1 MEGGGPERRGC
12 SDVAERRQGEMRRWE
27 QREEGREGSNPETT
41 RGSGHV
47 PGAGVW
53 DAGTEQQA
61 QLRR

>member
-12 SDVAERRQGEMRRWE
+12 SDVAERRQGEMGRWE

-41 RGSGHV
+41 WGSGPV

-53 DAGTEQQA
+53 DAGTQQQA
-61 QLRR
+61 HLRR